1 MFPGTDFFQ
10 LSSKTFPTDL
20 PILHPHPLFT
30 CYNKKKTEE
39 EIDTMSS
46 EQAKALA
53 HELTMEYVRQ
63 HRDIMSNDANHIRNI
78 VDDIAFINKNFYD
91 EIIKNDTFNQLY

>member
-39 EIDTMSS
+39 EGTIMNP
-46 EQAKALA
+46 EKAKMLA
-53 HELTMEYVRQ
+53 HEFTMSY
-63 HRDIMSNDANHIRNI
+63 INANSDKMLSESKSIPEIVNNI
-78 VDDIAFINKNFYD
+78 ANINQEFYD
-91 EIIKNDTFNQLY
+91 EITKKRRFDDLF

>member
-1 MFPGTDFFQ
+1 MFSGTEFFQ
-10 LSSKTFPTDL
+10 FSSKTFPTDL
-20 PILHPHPLFT
+20 PINIHILCL
-30 CYNKKKTEE
+30 CVIIKRKTEE
-39 EIDTMSS
+39 ETYTMSS